1 MALSSI
7 DSFSIE
13 NDDACAKVQ
22 TFLANNDAELT
33 FAAFDSIQL
42 FEYGIETRGS

>member
-7 DSFSIE
+7 NQFSIE
-13 NDDACAKVQ
+13 NDDAKCAKVQ

-33 FAAFDSIQL
+33 FAAFESIKL
-42 FEYGIETRGS
+42 FEYG